1 MKAVT
6 IKVLTMDAR
15 VLCFIEILSTIFF
28 HVQCVIELRND
39 CKAVTC
45 GFKLTAEHSAQIST
59 YQYLG
64 SNEAKCVSL
73 LRDINV
79 DDLVAVYCPDEKFCG
94 IDLNPEYTKKLNP
107 FLMANCS
114 VFAKSHS
121 VCETLHDTLLISGSF
136 FSKISPFGS
145 FSERAYLL
153 LTKLFFFKKKV
164 SIFEQNVAQMIVIS
178 F

>member
-1 MKAVT
+1 
-6 IKVLTMDAR
+6 MDAR
-15 VLCFIEILSTIFF
+15 VLWICEILSTIFF

-79 DDLVAVYCPDEKFCG
+79 HDLVATYCPDEKFCG

-114 VFAKSHS
+114 VFAKSHL
-121 VCETLHDTLLISGSF
+121 VCETLHDTLLISGSVFQKNLLIRKF
-136 FSKISPFGS
+136 FTKSISPAHKVVFNKK
-145 FSERAYLL
+145 FRYLNKML
-153 LTKLFFFKKKV
+153 RR
-164 SIFEQNVAQMIVIS
+164 
-178 F
+178 